1 MYQRTTVLISLFI
14 PMATLL
20 FSCCILTSPDERDLL
35 ENGLAGWQ
43 QIEGLP
49 GSWKFEDGI
58 LYTEGA
64 GGGWLS
70 TKQQYAD
77 FCIQLEFRVPP
88 GGNSGVFLRAPHKGD
103 PAYEGLEIQILDDYA
118 KEYAKLR
125 PTQYT
130 GSIYDLQGPD
140 EKACKK
146 AGEWQKMI
154 IVCTGKTVTVDLN
167 GKRIISANLDRYS
180 DKLEKHPGL
189 TRTEG
194 FIGLQNHG
202 SRVEFRNIRIREY
215 R

>member
-1 MYQRTTVLISLFI
+1 MYQRITALISLFI
-14 PMATLL
+14 PITTLL
-20 FSCCILTSPDERDLL
+20 FSSCVLTSPDERDLL

-43 QIEGLP
+43 QIEGQP
-49 GSWKFEDGI
+49 DNWKLEDGI

-70 TKQQYAD
+70 TKKQYAD
-77 FCIQLEFRVPP
+77 FRIQLEFQVPP
-88 GGNSGVFLRAPHKGD
+88 GGNSGVFLRTPHKGD

-118 KEYAKLR
+118 KEYAMLR

-130 GSIYDLQGPD
+130 GSIYDVQAPAERAGG
-140 EKACKK
+140 KADQ
-146 AGEWQKMI
+146 WQKMI
-154 IVCTGKTVTVDLN
+154 IVCIGKKVTVDLN
-167 GKRIISANLDRYS
+167 GKRIISANLDQYS

-189 TRTEG
+189 ARTEG

-202 SRVEFRNIRIREY
+202 SRVEFRNIKIRKY